1 MNSFYDQFF
10 AVLYSIWRK
19 RWYALTA
26 VWSVCL
32 IGWGIVALIPN
43 QFEAT
48 ARIFVQPNRSIAI
61 ITGEQNN
68 NAFRQVDTIKKT
80 LVNRSNLE
88 KVIRRTD
95 LDLTVEDDSEMER
108 LIDTLVEN
116 ISLKSQGEDLFTVSY
131 VSKDRRLSDQE
142 NASLSKR
149 VVQNL
154 INLFLEDNM
163 KGDREQ
169 LNSVIRAVDEQLGD
183 LKGRLEEAEKSKADF
198 ERANYG
204 FLPGSGNFATRLDQA
219 RSEINTAEQRVAELS
234 SARGALS
241 ANLSSIPPTVEG
253 ASTIFMMPGNGGMRE
268 DAGSTAGR
276 IEVMERQVSQYFAQ
290 GLTESHPDVVIAKSQ
305 LTQLRQQLAIEQK
318 TAKKTGVPANPRV
331 ANPLYTQVRFQ
342 LSQKDAELAAA
353 RSAYARLASEVS
365 ELSGKTQASPGLE
378 ADRAKINRDYDT
390 IKSTYEDLLR
400 KREKAYQNLKSETST
415 EPLTIRVI
423 DSPEVPL
430 KPVAPN
436 RPALISTVLAAGA
449 LLGLTIAFV
458 MSQVHTTYMDVNRL
472 REAVNVQVLGS
483 ITSIMSEQ
491 QRNQAKTWLMLFVG
505 AMLALLVVFAGLM
518 IIEVLRS
525 ATAL

>member
-1 MNSFYDQFF
+1 MNSFYDQLYSM
-10 AVLYSIWRK
+10 LYSIWRK

-26 VWSVCL
+26 LWSVCL
-32 IGWGIVALIPN
+32 LGWGSVALVPN

-61 ITGEQNN
+61 LTGEPNN

-95 LDLTVEDDSEMER
+95 LDLTVEDDSEMEK
-108 LIDTLVEN
+108 LINTLVEN

-131 VSKDRRLSDQE
+131 VSKDRKLSDQE
-142 NASLSKR
+142 NANLSKR

-183 LKGRLEEAEKSKADF
+183 LKTRLEDAEKSKADF

-204 FLPGSGNFATRLDQA
+204 FLPGSGNFASRLDQA
-219 RSEINTAEQRVAELS
+219 RTELNQAEQRVSEAS
-234 SARGALS
+234 SARGALA
-241 ANLSSIPPTVEG
+241 ANLASIPPTVEG
-253 ASTIFMMPGNGGMRE
+253 NQTIFMMPGG
-268 DAGSTAGR
+268 DARADPGSTAGR

-318 TAKKTGVPANPRV
+318 TQKKAGLPSSPRV
-331 ANPLYTQVRFQ
+331 VNPLYTQVRFQ
-342 LSQKDAELAAA
+342 LSQKDAELASA
-353 RSAYARLASEVS
+353 RSSYARLTAEIS
-365 ELSGKTQASPGLE
+365 ELSGKTQSSPGLE

-436 RPALISTVLAAGA
+436 RPLLISMVLAAGS
-449 LLGLTIAFV
+449 LLGLAIAFV
-458 MSQVHTTYMDVNRL
+458 MSQAHTTYMDVNRL
-472 REAVNVQVLGS
+472 REAVNLQVLGS
-483 ITSIMSEQ
+483 ITSISSEQ
-491 QRNQAKTWLMLFVG
+491 QRNQGKTWLLLFVG
-505 AMLALLVVFAGLM
+505 ALAALLIVYAGLM
-518 IIEVLRS
+518 VIEILRS

>member
-1 MNSFYDQFF
+1 MNSFYDQLFSLF
-10 AVLYSIWRK
+10 YLIWRK

-32 IGWGIVALIPN
+32 IGWGVVALVPN

-61 ITGEQNN
+61 LTGEQNN

-95 LDLTVEDDSEMER
+95 LDLTVEDDSEMEK

-116 ISLKSQGEDLFTVSY
+116 IALKSQGEDLFTVSY
-131 VSKDRRLSDQE
+131 VSKDRKLSDQE
-142 NASLSKR
+142 NANLSKR

-183 LKGRLEEAEKSKADF
+183 LKTRLEEAEKSKADF

-204 FLPGSGNFATRLDQA
+204 NLPGAGNFATRLEQA
-219 RSEINTAEQRVAELS
+219 RVEYNNSEQRVAELS
-234 SARGALS
+234 SARGALA

-253 ASTIFMMPGNGGMRE
+253 QSTILMMPGGDTRA
-268 DAGSTAGR
+268 DPGSTAGR

-305 LTQLRQQLAIEQK
+305 LTQLRQQLSIEQK
-318 TAKKTGVPANPRV
+318 TQKKAGMPTVPRM

-353 RSAYARLASEVS
+353 RSSYSRLAGEIAM
-365 ELSGKTQASPGLE
+365 LSGKTEASPGLE

-436 RPALISTVLAAGA
+436 RPLLISMVLLAGS

-458 MSQVHTTYMDVNRL
+458 MSQAHTTYMDVTRL
-472 REAVNVQVLGS
+472 REAVNLQVLGS
-483 ITSIMSEQ
+483 ITSISSEQ
-491 QRNQAKTWLMLFVG
+491 QRNQGKTWLLVFLG
-505 AMLALLVVFAGLM
+505 ALIGLMIVYAGLM
-518 IIEVLRS
+518 TIEIFRS
-525 ATAL
+525 AQAL

>member
-10 AVLYSIWRK
+10 SLLYCVWRK

-32 IGWGIVALIPN
+32 IGWGVVALVPN

-61 ITGEQNN
+61 LTGEQNN

-95 LDLTVEDDSEMER
+95 LDLTVEDDSEMEK

-116 ISLKSQGEDLFTVSY
+116 IALKSQGEDLFTVSY
-131 VSKDRRLSDQE
+131 VSKDRKLSDQE
-142 NASLSKR
+142 NANLSKR

-183 LKGRLEEAEKSKADF
+183 LKTRLEEAEKSKADF

-204 FLPGSGNFATRLDQA
+204 QLPGAGNFATRLEQA
-219 RSEINTAEQRVAELS
+219 RVEFNNAQQRVEELS
-234 SARGALS
+234 SARGALA
-241 ANLSSIPPTVEG
+241 ANLASISPTVEG
-253 ASTIFMMPGNGGMRE
+253 QSTIFMMPGSPRE

-290 GLTESHPDVVIAKSQ
+290 GLTESHPDIVIAKSQ

-318 TAKKTGVPANPRV
+318 TQKKSGVPNSPRV

-353 RSAYARLASEVS
+353 RSSYARLSNEIAM
-365 ELSGKTQASPGLE
+365 LSGKTESAPNLE
-378 ADRAKINRDYDT
+378 ADSAKINRDYDT

-436 RPALISTVLAAGA
+436 RPLLISMVLLAGS
-449 LLGLTIAFV
+449 LLGLTIAFM
-458 MSQVHTTYMDVNRL
+458 MSQAHTTYMDVSRL
-472 REAVNVQVLGS
+472 REAVNLQVLGS
-483 ITSIMSEQ
+483 ITSISSEQ
-491 QRNQAKTWLMLFVG
+491 QRNQGKTWLMVFLG
-505 AMLALLVVFAGLM
+505 AMIALLVVYAGLM
-518 IIEVLRS
+518 TIEILRS

>member
-10 AVLYSIWRK
+10 AILYSIWRK

-26 VWSVCL
+26 LWSVCL
-32 IGWGIVALIPN
+32 VGWGIVALIPN

-95 LDLTVEDDSEMER
+95 LDLTVEDDSEMEK
-108 LIDTLVEN
+108 LINTLIEN

-183 LKGRLEEAEKSKADF
+183 LKGRLEAAEKSKADF

-219 RSEINTAEQRVAELS
+219 RAEINSAEQRVTELS
-234 SARGALS
+234 SSRSALA
-241 ANLSSIPPTVEG
+241 ANLSSIAPTVEG
-253 ASTIFMMPGNGGMRE
+253 QSTIFMMPGESRA
-268 DAGSTAGR
+268 DPGSTAGR

-305 LTQLRQQLAIEQK
+305 LVQLRQQLSVEQK
-318 TAKKTGVPANPRV
+318 TAKKAGVPTNPRV

-353 RSAYARLASEVS
+353 RSAYARLAAEIAD
-365 ELSGKTQASPGLE
+365 LSGKTQSSPGLE

-436 RPALISTVLAAGA
+436 RPALISAVLAAGA

-458 MSQVHTTYMDVNRL
+458 MSQAHTTYMDVNRL

-483 ITSIMSEQ
+483 VTSIMSEQ
-491 QRNQAKTWLMLFVG
+491 QRNQARTWLMLFVG
-505 AMLALLVVFAGLM
+505 AVLALLVVYAGLM

>member
-10 AVLYSIWRK
+10 SFLYCIWRK

-26 VWSVCL
+26 LWSVCL

-61 ITGEQNN
+61 LTGEQNN

-95 LDLTVEDDSEMER
+95 LDLTVEDDSEMEK

-116 ISLKSQGEDLFTVSY
+116 IALKSQGEDLFTVSY
-131 VSKDRRLSDQE
+131 VSKDRKLSDQE
-142 NASLSKR
+142 NANLSKR

-183 LKGRLEEAEKSKADF
+183 LKTRLEEAEKAKADF

-204 FLPGSGNFATRLDQA
+204 RLPGAGNFATRLEQA
-219 RSEINTAEQRVAELS
+219 RSEFNNAQQRVEELS
-234 SARGALS
+234 SARGALA
-241 ANLSSIPPTVEG
+241 ANLASIPPTVEG
-253 ASTIFMMPGNGGMRE
+253 QSTIFMMPGNARE

-318 TAKKTGVPANPRV
+318 TQKKSGIPSNPRV
-331 ANPLYTQVRFQ
+331 ANSLYTQVRFQ

-353 RSAYARLASEVS
+353 RSSYTRLLSEIAT
-365 ELSGKTQASPGLE
+365 LSGKTEESPGLE
-378 ADRAKINRDYDT
+378 AERSKINRDYDT

-436 RPALISTVLAAGA
+436 RPLLISMVLTAGS
-449 LLGLTIAFV
+449 LLGLAIAFV
-458 MSQVHTTYMDVNRL
+458 MSQAHTTYMDVGRL
-472 REAVNVQVLGS
+472 REAVNLQVLGS
-483 ITSIMSEQ
+483 ITSISSEQ
-491 QRNQAKTWLMLFVG
+491 QRNQGKTWLMVFLG
-505 AMLALLVVFAGLM
+505 ALIALLVVYVGLM
-518 IIEVLRS
+518 TIEILRS

>member
-1 MNSFYDQFF
+1 MNSFYDQLYSM
-10 AVLYSIWRK
+10 LYSIWRK

-26 VWSVCL
+26 LWSVCL
-32 IGWGIVALIPN
+32 LGWGIVALVPN

-61 ITGEQNN
+61 LTGEQNN

-95 LDLTVEDDSEMER
+95 LDLTVEDDSEMEK

-116 ISLKSQGEDLFTVSY
+116 ISLKSQGEDLFTVSF

-142 NASLSKR
+142 NANLSKR

-183 LKGRLEEAEKSKADF
+183 LKTRLEEAEKSKADF
-198 ERANYG
+198 ERANFGY
-204 FLPGSGNFATRLDQA
+204 LPGSGNFASRLDQA
-219 RSEINTAEQRVAELS
+219 RTEMNAAEQRVAELS
-234 SARGALS
+234 SARGALA

-253 ASTIFMMPGNGGMRE
+253 QSTIFMMPGGGARE
-268 DAGSTAGR
+268 DAGTTAGR

-290 GLTESHPDVVIAKSQ
+290 GLTESHPDVVTAKSQ
-305 LTQLRQQLAIEQK
+305 LVQLRQQLAIEQK
-318 TAKKTGVPANPRV
+318 TQKKAGVPANPRM

-353 RSAYARLASEVS
+353 RSSYSRLTFEIS
-365 ELSGKTQASPGLE
+365 ELSSKTQASPGLE

-436 RPALISTVLAAGA
+436 RPLLISVVLAGGA
-449 LLGLTIAFV
+449 LLGLSIAFV

-483 ITSIMSEQ
+483 ITSISSEQ
-491 QRNQAKTWLMLFVG
+491 QRNQGKTWLMLFVG
-505 AMLALLVVFAGLM
+505 AMLALIVVYVGLM
-518 IIEVLRS
+518 TIEILRG

>member
-26 VWSVCL
+26 VWTVCL
-32 IGWGIVALIPN
+32 LGWGIVALVPN

-183 LKGRLEEAEKSKADF
+183 LKGRLEAAEKSKADF

-204 FLPGSGNFATRLDQA
+204 FLPGSGNFAARLDQA
-219 RSEINTAEQRVAELS
+219 RTEINTAEQRVAELS
-234 SARGALS
+234 SARGAIA
-241 ANLSSIPPTVEG
+241 ANLASIPQTVEG
-253 ASTIFMMPGNGGMRE
+253 ASTIFMMPGGDSRA

-305 LTQLRQQLAIEQK
+305 LAQLRQQLAIEQK
-318 TAKKTGVPANPRV
+318 TAKKTGIPTNPRV
-331 ANPLYTQVRFQ
+331 SNPLYTQVRFQ

-353 RSAYARLASEVS
+353 RSAYARLASEVG
-365 ELSGKTQASPGLE
+365 ELSGKTQSSPGLE

-458 MSQVHTTYMDVNRL
+458 MSQLHTTYMDVNRL

-483 ITSIMSEQ
+483 VTSILSEQ

-505 AMLALLVVFAGLM
+505 AMLALLVVYAGLM
-518 IIEVLRS
+518 IIEVLRG